1 MKKLASLLL
10 SLLMVFSFACIGVSV
25 TAEGNVYTVGAT
37 AEGANFTT
45 LADAVASVSDGDTIQ
60 FVEDIT
66 ATNISLD
73 KSITI
78 DTNGYVWTG
87 GTSSKVNCGTIK
99 SGATVSIINS
109 KRTEQVTSEI
119 TDFDIVCNSV
129 KNQGIFVLN
138 NNANLIMKN
147 IAANSTNAYT
157 NNQPCVVYSTAVTTA
172 TLTTD
177 NCYFTSVNWGAVGG
191 NNSAMQISAKN
202 SIFSGAKCSI
212 FYVGSASSTVDSV
225 MSFENCTFLSPIS
238 ACNATNATAV
248 DNATSTFEK
257 VTYNFKDCTAT
268 SLFAPSATAIFDG
281 NCAFATVKSGVVV
294 TAKEGASLYSDA
306 EHTTNITSGEA
317 LAADSAVY
325 SVVAATTYQISID
338 GTIAGEVSVGDSYT
352 LPAGTADGFVCYTDG
367 TNYYA
372 EKATITPEK
381 NLSLTSV
388 SIGKFEMLQG
398 ASMRINNKTGIRFYT
413 SVDTAK
419 IAELSETGATI
430 SMGTLI
436 APENLLNGDDLT
448 LNTAEAN
455 RVNVPFVL
463 GVEDGKWYTEE
474 TFSGMV
480 GSLVNIKST
489 TETVTGNELRKFVGR
504 GYATVTIGGVT
515 KTVYADYYNDSVVNN
530 TRSIAFLAKSL
541 ADSGSDLYNANKD
554 MVDKFATMYDSAKE
568 F

>member
-1 MKKLASLLL
+1 MRKLASLFL
-10 SLLMVFSFACIGVSV
+10 SLLMVFSFTCVGVSV
-25 TAEGNVYTVGAT
+25 TADGNVYTVGPT

-60 FVEDIT
+60 FVENIT

-99 SGATVSIINS
+99 SGATVTIINS

-119 TDFDIVCNSV
+119 TEFDIVCNSV
-129 KNQGIFVLN
+129 KNQGVFVLN

-147 IAANSTNAYT
+147 IAAKSTNAYV
-157 NNQPCVVYSTAVTTA
+157 NNQACIVYSSAVTTA

-177 NCYFTSVNWGAVGG
+177 NCYLTSVNWGAVGG
-191 NNSAMQISAKN
+191 NNSAMQINATN
-202 SIFSGAKCSI
+202 SIFGGAICSI
-212 FYVGSASSTVDSV
+212 FYVGQASSTEDSA
-225 MSFENCTFLSPIS
+225 MNFDNCTFLSPIS

-257 VTYNFKDCTAT
+257 VTYNFKDCNAT
-268 SLFAPSATAIFDG
+268 SLFAPSATAVFDG

-294 TAKEGASLYSDA
+294 SAKEGASLYSDE

-317 LAADSAVY
+317 LAADSAIY

-352 LPAGTADGFVCYTDG
+352 LPVGTADGFVCYTDG
-367 TNYYA
+367 TDYYA

-381 NLSLTSV
+381 NLSLSSV
-388 SIGKFEMLQG
+388 SIGKFEMLEG
-398 ASMRINNKTGIRFYT
+398 ASMRINSKTGIRFYT
-413 SVDTAK
+413 SVDASK
-419 IAELSETGATI
+419 ISNLVEAGATI

-436 APENLLNGDDLT
+436 APENLLNGEDLT
-448 LNTAEAN
+448 LNIDEEN
-455 RVNVPFVL
+455 RQNIPFVP
-463 GVEDGKWYTEE
+463 GVEDEKWYTED

-480 GSLVNIKST
+480 GSLVNIKDA
-489 TETVTGNELRKFVGR
+489 NILRKFIGR

-515 KTVYADYYNDSVVNN
+515 KTVYANYIDNVVNNN
-530 TRSIAFLAKSL
+530 TRSIAYIASKV
-541 ADSGSDLYNANKD
+541 AESGSDSYLANKD
-554 MVDKFATMYDSAKE
+554 IVDKYATMYDVSKE

>member
-1 MKKLASLLL
+1 MRKSMSLLL
-10 SLLMVFSFACIGVSV
+10 SLLMVFSIACIGVSV

-37 AEGANFTT
+37 ADGADFTT

-60 FVEDIT
+60 FIEDVT

-109 KRTEQVTSEI
+109 KRTEQVTSDI

-129 KNQGIFVLN
+129 KNQGVFVLN

-147 IAANSTNAYT
+147 IAANSTNAYV
-157 NNQPCVVYSTAVTTA
+157 NNQACIVYSSSVTTA
-172 TLTTD
+172 TLTTN
-177 NCYFTSVNWGAVGG
+177 NCYFTSVNWGAIGG
-191 NNSAMQISAKN
+191 NNSAMQINATN
-202 SIFSGAKCSI
+202 SIFGGAKCSI
-212 FYVGSASSTVDSV
+212 FYVGQASSTEDSA
-225 MSFENCTFLSPIS
+225 MNFDNCTFLSPIS

-268 SLFAPSATAIFDG
+268 SLFAPSATAVFDG

-294 TAKEGASLYSDA
+294 SAKEGASLYSDA

-338 GTIAGEVSVGDSYT
+338 GTIAGEVPVGDSYT
-352 LPAGTADGFVCYTDG
+352 LPAGTVDGFVCYTDG
-367 TNYYA
+367 TNYFA
-372 EKATITPEK
+372 EESVITPDK

-388 SIGKFEMLQG
+388 SIGKLEMLYG
-398 ASMRINNKTGIRFYT
+398 ASMKLNEKTGIRFYT

-419 IAELSETGATI
+419 IAELSEAGATI

-436 APENLLNGDDLT
+436 APENLLNGESLT
-448 LNTAEAN
+448 LDVADTN
-455 RVNVPFVL
+455 RL
-463 GVEDGKWYTEE
+463 DIKYTTGIEDGAWYVED
-474 TFSGMV
+474 TFTGMV
-480 GSLVNIKST
+480 GSIVNIRKT
-489 TETVTGNELRKFVGR
+489 TENLIGNETRKYIGR
-504 GYATVTIGGVT
+504 GYVKVTIGGIT
-515 KTVYADYYNDSVVNN
+515 KIVYADYASDVIDNN
-530 TRSIAFLAKSL
+530 SRSIAYIANALRNDNSALYEAYKDTVDYY
-541 ADSGSDLYNANKD
+541 ADFYGITD
-554 MVDKFATMYDSAKE
+554 E